1 MKNLLHLAFTAAT
14 VIMLTITGCT
24 GSKDDPTPAVTTGT
38 ISGMVSPA
46 GSITTVTATSASGQ
60 MATATPVASTGA
72 YSFASLAAGTYG
84 LTFAPATG
92 YVAPA
97 ARPGV
102 VVMTGQ
108 TTAAGTTTV
117 SPTSPGGAAGSF
129 TWSEGGVAKSGV
141 VQAHT
146 LQAGGTSSVYTLN
159 LTGATAAGGGT
170 TNNDLVTL
178 TLLNVSGPGT
188 YALGISASGV
198 LATATFNRNR
208 IGSPTA
214 IWGAGPGLA
223 GGQGSGSITLTS
235 FNPTARTA
243 AGTFTFTGGPVTNT
257 GTVNT
262 VAVTNGLFNVT
273 IP

>member
-14 VIMLTITGCT
+14 AILLTITSCS

-60 MATATPVASTGA
+60 TATATPVASTGA
-72 YSFASLAAGTYG
+72 YSFASLATGTYG

-92 YVAPA
+92 YIAPA
-97 ARPGV
+97 ARSGLV
-102 VVMTGQ
+102 VTTGQ

-117 SPTSPGGAAGSF
+117 SPGGAAGSF

-146 LQAGGTSSVYTLN
+146 LRAGGTSSVYTLN
-159 LTGATAAGGGT
+159 LTGATATGGNL
-170 TNNDLVTL
+170 TNNDFVTL
-178 TLLNVSGPGT
+178 SLLNLSGPGT

-208 IGSPTA
+208 VGSPTA

-235 FNPTARTA
+235 FDPVARTA
-243 AGTFTFTGGPVTNT
+243 AGTFTFVGGPVTNT

-262 VAVTNGLFNVT
+262 VAVTNGSFNVT